1 MLKLD
6 FIGKNVLVVGGG
18 RGIGK
23 ACALNYADCGANI
36 FIGNRNEEQGKSTV
50 EEIKKMGAR
59 AGFCRADISKKED
72 AAALLDAALEF
83 FGGTVD
89 VILHNA
95 GVISTYDFL
104 VIEPE
109 EVERLFNI
117 NVLGVSHMLQEGMK
131 QMIKQ
136 GHGNIVTISSI
147 AGRTNMG
154 LLQHYCATKA
164 AVISLT
170 QAAAKKGAPH
180 GIRVNSGAPGIIR
193 TNMWEEILDGMAT
206 GWQGTEGGRTAITPE
221 ERERNWN
228 NSIKDLIP
236 MGQAQTEDDI
246 AYGVL
251 FISSDL
257 AKTITGQVLTIDGGC
272 TMV

>member
-59 AGFCRADISKKED
+59 ADFCRADISKKED
-72 AAALLDAALEF
+72 AVALLDAALEF

-109 EVERLFNI
+109 EVERLFSI

-180 GIRVNSGAPGIIR
+180 GVRVNSRPASSAPICGR
-193 TNMWEEILDGMAT
+193 RSWTAWLPAGRAPRADVPPSLRRSASGT
-206 GWQGTEGGRTAITPE
+206 GT
-221 ERERNWN
+221 
-228 NSIKDLIP
+228 IP
-236 MGQAQTEDDI
+236 SRI
-246 AYGVL
+246 
-251 FISSDL
+251 
-257 AKTITGQVLTIDGGC
+257 
-272 TMV
+272 

>member
-1 MLKLD
+1 M
-6 FIGKNVLVVGGG
+6 
-18 RGIGK
+18 
-23 ACALNYADCGANI
+23 
-36 FIGNRNEEQGKSTV
+36 
-50 EEIKKMGAR
+50 
-59 AGFCRADISKKED
+59 
-72 AAALLDAALEF
+72 
-83 FGGTVD
+83 D

-180 GIRVNSGAPGIIR
+180 GVRVNSVAPGIIR
-193 TNMWEEILDGMAT
+193 TDMWEEILDGMAT
-206 GWQGTEGGRTAITPE
+206 GWQGTEGGRTAISPE

>member
-131 QMIKQ
+131 QMI
-136 GHGNIVTISSI
+136 
-147 AGRTNMG
+147 
-154 LLQHYCATKA
+154 
-164 AVISLT
+164 
-170 QAAAKKGAPH
+170 
-180 GIRVNSGAPGIIR
+180 
-193 TNMWEEILDGMAT
+193 
-206 GWQGTEGGRTAITPE
+206 
-221 ERERNWN
+221 
-228 NSIKDLIP
+228 
-236 MGQAQTEDDI
+236 
-246 AYGVL
+246 
-251 FISSDL
+251 
-257 AKTITGQVLTIDGGC
+257 
-272 TMV
+272 

>member
-59 AGFCRADISKKED
+59 ADFCRADISKKED
-72 AAALLDAALEF
+72 AVALLDAALEF

-109 EVERLFNI
+109 EVERLFSI

-170 QAAAKKGAPH
+170 QAAAKRA
-180 GIRVNSGAPGIIR
+180 RR
-193 TNMWEEILDGMAT
+193 TVFG
-206 GWQGTEGGRTAITPE
+206 
-221 ERERNWN
+221 
-228 NSIKDLIP
+228 
-236 MGQAQTEDDI
+236 
-246 AYGVL
+246 
-251 FISSDL
+251 
-257 AKTITGQVLTIDGGC
+257 
-272 TMV
+272 

>member
-6 FIGKNVLVVGGG
+6 FTGKNVLVVGGG

-59 AGFCRADISKKED
+59 ADFCRADISKKED
-72 AAALLDAALEF
+72 VVALLDAALEF

-104 VIEPE
+104 EIEPE
-109 EVERLFNI
+109 EVERLFSI

-131 QMIKQ
+131 QMLKQ
-136 GHGNIVTISSI
+136 GHGNIVTISDRKSTRLNSSH
-147 AGRTNMG
+147 RTVSRM
-154 LLQHYCATKA
+154 
-164 AVISLT
+164 
-170 QAAAKKGAPH
+170 P
-180 GIRVNSGAPGIIR
+180 
-193 TNMWEEILDGMAT
+193 
-206 GWQGTEGGRTAITPE
+206 
-221 ERERNWN
+221 
-228 NSIKDLIP
+228 
-236 MGQAQTEDDI
+236 
-246 AYGVL
+246 
-251 FISSDL
+251 SS
-257 AKTITGQVLTIDGGC
+257 A
-272 TMV
+272 

>member
-1 MLKLD
+1 MIL
-6 FIGKNVLVVGGG
+6 G
-18 RGIGK
+18 RRIPLLSK
-23 ACALNYADCGANI
+23 M
-36 FIGNRNEEQGKSTV
+36 EEKHMNTKQAPFV
-50 EEIKKMGAR
+50 IER
-59 AGFCRADISKKED
+59 AQAED
-72 AAALLDAALEF
+72 AVALLDAALEF

-104 VIEPE
+104 EIEPE

-131 QMIKQ
+131 QMLKQ
-136 GHGNIVTISSI
+136 GHGNIVTVSSI

-180 GIRVNSGAPGIIR
+180 GIRVNSVAPGIIR

-206 GWQGTEGGRTAITPE
+206 GWRGTEGGRTSITPE

-228 NSIKDLIP
+228 NSIRDLIP

>member
-1 MLKLD
+1 
-6 FIGKNVLVVGGG
+6 
-18 RGIGK
+18 
-23 ACALNYADCGANI
+23 
-36 FIGNRNEEQGKSTV
+36 
-50 EEIKKMGAR
+50 MGAR

-170 QAAAKKGAPH
+170 QAAAKRA
-180 GIRVNSGAPGIIR
+180 R
-193 TNMWEEILDGMAT
+193 
-206 GWQGTEGGRTAITPE
+206 RTAF
-221 ERERNWN
+221 
-228 NSIKDLIP
+228 
-236 MGQAQTEDDI
+236 G
-246 AYGVL
+246 
-251 FISSDL
+251 
-257 AKTITGQVLTIDGGC
+257 
-272 TMV
+272 

>member
-6 FIGKNVLVVGGG
+6 FTGKNVLVVGGG
-18 RGIGK
+18 RGIGR
-23 ACALNYADCGANI
+23 ACALNYADCGADV
-36 FIGNRNEEQGKSTV
+36 FIGNRNEEEGKSTV
-50 EEIKKMGAR
+50 EEIIKMGVR
-59 AGFCRADISKKED
+59 AGFFKTDVSKKDEVV
-72 AAALLDAALEF
+72 ALLDAALEF
-83 FGGTVD
+83 FGGRVD

-109 EVERLFNI
+109 EVERLFDI
-117 NVLGVSHMLQEGMK
+117 NVIGVSHMLQEGLK
-131 QMIKQ
+131 HMINQ

-154 LLQHYCATKA
+154 LLQHYCASKA

-170 QAAAKKGAPH
+170 QAAAKKGAPY
-180 GIRVNSGAPGIIR
+180 GVRVNSVAPGIIR

-221 ERERNWN
+221 EREKNWN
-228 NSIKDLIP
+228 N
-236 MGQAQTEDDI
+236 
-246 AYGVL
+246 
-251 FISSDL
+251 
-257 AKTITGQVLTIDGGC
+257 
-272 TMV
+272 